1 VERYAKE
8 NVIIIL
14 VGNKIDMIQKESSNQ
29 PSQSRNMKKK
39 SHNPFSL
46 SSHNHDEEEE
56 EEEENHIS
64 STKTSKRSTS
74 SEIDQL
80 VLEFIELY
88 PSTVH
93 FQVSAKTNT
102 NISHLFSYLCEEMIT
117 KQLKERQ
124 LFLQNSSSSS
134 SDHKFRLIGETISLS
149 SDSSSRRNRRKEDGG
164 WGFNCCGSY

>member
-1 VERYAKE
+1 MERYAKE

-14 VGNKIDMIQKESSNQ
+14 VGNKIDMMNQEESSNQ
-29 PSQSRNMKKK
+29 PSQSRNMK
-39 SHNPFSL
+39 NPFS
-46 SSHNHDEEEE
+46 SSHNHDEE

-64 STKTSKRSTS
+64 STKTSTNQT

-134 SDHKFRLIGETISLS
+134 SNHKFRLIGETISLSS

>member
-1 VERYAKE
+1 MERYAKE

-14 VGNKIDMIQKESSNQ
+14 VGNKIDKILQKKSST
-29 PSQSRNMKKK
+29 QSRNMKKEN
-39 SHNPFSL
+39 NPFSS
-46 SSHNHDEEEE
+46 SSHNDEEEEE

-64 STKTSKRSTS
+64 STKPSKRSTNQT

-134 SDHKFRLIGETISLS
+134 NHKFHLIGETISLS